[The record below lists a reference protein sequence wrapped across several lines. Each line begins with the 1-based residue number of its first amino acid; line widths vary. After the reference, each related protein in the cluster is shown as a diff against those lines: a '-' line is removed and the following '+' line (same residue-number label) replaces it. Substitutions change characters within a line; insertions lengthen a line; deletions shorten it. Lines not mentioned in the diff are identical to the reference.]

1 MQNSTADSAIGGNG
15 SNSKNFIEKE
25 IRCVKCGKLLTKL
38 TMFVSF
44 PEDWAYDFSFSLS
57 EILPEL
63 EIKVGLETKCNRCKE
78 LTHKITVV

>member
-1 MQNSTADSAIGGNG
+1 MKSSATDKAIDVKFSQSRNS
-15 SNSKNFIEKE
+15 IEKE

-38 TMFVSF
+38 SMTVSL
-44 PEDWAYDFSFSLS
+44 PEDWGYDFSFSIS